1 MFIVRTNRI
10 LGTKATSADMTS
22 IHTLD
27 NPDRLKP
34 SATAASPA
42 KSSQPT
48 STGRSPSCESDTL
61 TPRSSATSAPDSTSN
76 AKAYLPYWS
85 DYTREISS
93 ALWSPTETV
102 LRGLGPNSSRRCS
115 SATAGSS
122 WFSISETSAPRK
134 SSRLT
139 FSPSSRSLEPASTDC
154 GATTRKS
161 RKIRLYPDAG
171 QRAEL
176 RRWFGAARY
185 AYNQTIELL
194 TSEDA
199 PHAVKTKVRDVI
211 LPTLPPWHRSAP
223 REVLVGAI
231 FDACRAI
238 SAVKKRNA
246 ELAGDKSRGSRQDE
260 DFARVRFR
268 SRKNPR
274 QTFTVQAGCV
284 NGNGIYR
291 SKLGDMQMAEKLPVP
306 ESRNVCRLSLR
317 YGQYHLSVP
326 YDEKL
331 MPAREN
337 QARVVAL
344 DPGVRSFLTW
354 YCADSVG
361 KIAEGAFFRIQR
373 LCERLDELLSRAAKS
388 PSRKRRNMRRA
399 ANRMRLR
406 IENLVAELHRQAARF
421 LVDNYDVILLPSF
434 ETSEMVERGRRRIR
448 SKTVRNLLTLAH
460 YRFKLF
466 VRHKAAE
473 TGAILLDVSE
483 AYTTKTV
490 SWTGEMQENL
500 GGASVVVGQDGERMD
515 RDYNGARGIYLRA
528 LGDIPALRAW
538 LSECAASANDSCF
551 SGNMSDDTQVSL
563 LGSS

>member
-1 MFIVRTNRI
+1 M
-10 LGTKATSADMTS
+10 
-22 IHTLD
+22 
-27 NPDRLKP
+27 
-34 SATAASPA
+34 
-42 KSSQPT
+42 
-48 STGRSPSCESDTL
+48 
-61 TPRSSATSAPDSTSN
+61 
-76 AKAYLPYWS
+76 
-85 DYTREISS
+85 
-93 ALWSPTETV
+93 
-102 LRGLGPNSSRRCS
+102 
-115 SATAGSS
+115 
-122 WFSISETSAPRK
+122 
-134 SSRLT
+134 
-139 FSPSSRSLEPASTDC
+139 
-154 GATTRKS
+154 
-161 RKIRLYPDAG
+161 
-171 QRAEL
+171 

-185 AYNQTIELL
+185 AYNQAAELL
-194 TSEDA
+194 TADDA
-199 PHAVKTKVRDVI
+199 PPAVKTKIRDLI
-211 LPTLPPWHRSAP
+211 LPSLPPWHRNAP

-231 FDACRAI
+231 FDACRAV
-238 SAVKKRNA
+238 SAAKKFNA
-246 ELAGDKSRGSRQDE
+246 QLARDKSGGRRQDE

-274 QTFTVQAGCV
+274 QTFTVQANCV
-284 NGNGIYR
+284 SDMGIYR
-291 SKLGDMQMAEKLPVP
+291 SKLGDMQMAEKLPAP
-306 ESRNVCRLSLR
+306 ENRNICRLSLR

-331 MPAREN
+331 PPRREN

-373 LCERLDELLSRAAKS
+373 LCERLDDLMSRAAKS

-406 IENLVAELHRQAARF
+406 IDNLVRELHRQAARF
-421 LVDNYDVILLPSF
+421 LVDNYDVILLPGF

-466 VRHKAAE
+466 IKDKALE
-473 TGAILLDVSE
+473 TGAIVLDVSE

-500 GGASVVVGQDGERMD
+500 GSASVVVAQDGERMD

-528 LGDIPALRAW
+528 LGDIPALRAL
-538 LSECAASANDSCF
+538 LSECAASANDSCL
-551 SGNMSDDTQVSL
+551 SGNMSDDAQVSL

>member
-1 MFIVRTNRI
+1 MTTS
-10 LGTKATSADMTS
+10 GPKATSADTMS

-27 NPDRLKP
+27 NQDQLRP

-48 STGRSPSCESDTL
+48 STDRSPSCENDIL
-61 TPRSSATSAPDSTSN
+61 TPRSSARSAPDSTSS
-76 AKAYLPYWS
+76 AKDYLPYWN

-102 LRGLGPNSSRRCS
+102 LGALERNSSRRCS

-139 FSPSSRSLEPASTDC
+139 FLPSSLSSALVSTDC
-154 GATTRKS
+154 GATVRKS

-185 AYNQTIELL
+185 AYNQAIELL
-194 TSEDA
+194 TGENA
-199 PHAVKTKVRDVI
+199 PKAVKREVRDVI
-211 LPTLPPWHRSAP
+211 LPTLPSWHRSAP
-223 REVLVGAI
+223 REVLAGAI
-231 FDACRAI
+231 FDACRAV

-246 ELAGDKSRGSRQDE
+246 ELARDKSRGSRQDE
-260 DFARVRFR
+260 DFAHVRFR

-274 QTFTVQAGCV
+274 QTFTVQANCV
-284 NGNGIYR
+284 SDLGIYR
-291 SKLGDMQMAEKLPVP
+291 SKLSDVRMAENLPTP
-306 ESRNVCRLSLR
+306 KNRNICRLSLR

-331 MPAREN
+331 PPRREN

-354 YCADSVG
+354 YCTDSVG
-361 KIAEGAFFRIQR
+361 KIGEGAFFRIQR
-373 LCERLDELLSRAAKS
+373 LCERLDDLMSRAAKS

-406 IENLVAELHRQAARF
+406 IENLVQELHRQAARF
-421 LVDNYDVILLPSF
+421 LVNNFDVILLPGF

-460 YRFKLF
+460 YKFKLF
-466 VRHKAAE
+466 LRNKAAE
-473 TGAILLDVSE
+473 VGATVLDVSE

-490 SWTGEMQENL
+490 SWTGEMLEGL
-500 GGASVVVGQDGERMD
+500 GGASVVVAQDGERMD

-528 LGDIPALRAW
+528 LGDIPALRAL
-538 LSECAASANDSCF
+538 LSGCAASANDSCL
-551 SGNMSDDTQVSL
+551 SGNMSKTAESVM

>member
-1 MFIVRTNRI
+1 
-10 LGTKATSADMTS
+10 MTS

-42 KSSQPT
+42 RSSQPT
-48 STGRSPSCESDTL
+48 STGRSPSCENDTL

-102 LRGLGPNSSRRCS
+102 LRALGPNSSRPCS
-115 SATAGSS
+115 SATAGSL

-139 FSPSSRSLEPASTDC
+139 FSPSSLSSALVSTDC
-154 GATTRKS
+154 GDTVRKS
-161 RKIRLYPDAG
+161 RKIRLYPDAR

-185 AYNQTIELL
+185 AYNQAVELL
-194 TSEDA
+194 SSEDA
-199 PHAVKTKVRDVI
+199 PKAVKTKVRDVI

-231 FDACRAI
+231 FDACRAV

-246 ELAGDKSRGSRQDE
+246 ELARDKSRGSRQDE
-260 DFARVRFR
+260 DFAHVRFR

-274 QTFTVQAGCV
+274 QTFTVQANCV
-284 NGNGIYR
+284 SDMGIYR
-291 SKLGDMQMAEKLPVP
+291 SKLGDMRMAEKLPVP
-306 ESRNVCRLSLR
+306 ENRNICRLSLR

-326 YDEKL
+326 YDEK
-331 MPAREN
+331 PPPEREN

-361 KIAEGAFFRIQR
+361 KIGEGAFFRIQR
-373 LCERLDELLSRAAKS
+373 LCERLDDLLSRAAKS

-421 LVDNYDVILLPSF
+421 LVDNYDVILLPGF

-448 SKTVRNLLTLAH
+448 SKTVRNLLSLAH

-473 TGAILLDVSE
+473 SGAIVLDVNE

-490 SWTGEMQENL
+490 SWTGEVLEGL
-500 GGASVVVGQDGERMD
+500 GGASVVVAQDGERMD

-528 LGDIPALRAW
+528 LGDIPALRTL
-538 LSECAASANDSCF
+538 LSECAASTNDSCL
-551 SGNMSDDTQVSL
+551 SGNMSEDAQVSS

>member
-1 MFIVRTNRI
+1 MTTS
-10 LGTKATSADMTS
+10 GPKATSADMTS
-22 IHTLD
+22 THTLD
-27 NPDRLKP
+27 NPDQRRP
-34 SATAASPA
+34 SATAASPVR
-42 KSSQPT
+42 SSRQT

-61 TPRSSATSAPDSTSN
+61 TPRSSVRPAPDSTSG
-76 AKAYLPYWS
+76 AKDYLPYWN

-102 LRGLGPNSSRRCS
+102 LQGLERNSSKRCS
-115 SATAGSS
+115 SATAENS
-122 WFSISETSAPRK
+122 WFSISGTSAPKR

-139 FSPSSRSLEPASTDC
+139 FSPSSRSLEPASTDSD
-154 GATTRKS
+154 ATTRKS

-171 QRAEL
+171 QRTEL

-185 AYNQTIELL
+185 AYNQTVELL
-194 TSEDA
+194 SSEDA
-199 PHAVKTKVRDVI
+199 PKAVKREVRNHI

-223 REVLVGAI
+223 HEVLVGAI
-231 FDACRAI
+231 FDACRAV

-246 ELAGDKSRGSRQDE
+246 ELARYKSRGSRQDE

-274 QTFTVQAGCV
+274 QTFTVQANCV
-284 NGNGIYR
+284 SDLGIYR
-291 SKLGDMQMAEKLPVP
+291 SKLGDLRMAEKLPTP
-306 ESRNVCRLSLR
+306 ENRNICRLSLR

-331 MPAREN
+331 PPEREN

-354 YCADSVG
+354 YCTDSVG
-361 KIAEGAFFRIQR
+361 KIGEGAFFRIQR
-373 LCERLDELLSRAAKS
+373 LCERLDDLLSRAAKS
-388 PSRKRRNMRRA
+388 PSRRRRNMRRA
-399 ANRMRLR
+399 ANRIRLR
-406 IENLVAELHRQAARF
+406 IENLVIELHRQAARF
-421 LVDNYDVILLPSF
+421 LVDNYNVILLPGF

-460 YRFKLF
+460 YRFKSF
-466 VRHKAAE
+466 IRHKAVE
-473 TGAILLDVSE
+473 TGVIVLDVDE

-490 SWTGEMQENL
+490 SWTGELLENL

-528 LGDIPALRAW
+528 LGDIPALRAL
-538 LSECAASANDSCF
+538 LSECAASVSESRL
-551 SGNMSDDTQVSL
+551 SGNMSEDAQVSL

>member
-1 MFIVRTNRI
+1 M
-10 LGTKATSADMTS
+10 L

-27 NPDRLKP
+27 NQDQLRP

-48 STGRSPSCESDTL
+48 STDRLPSCENDTL
-61 TPRSSATSAPDSTSN
+61 TPRSSATSAPDSTSS
-76 AKAYLPYWS
+76 AKDFLPYWS

-93 ALWSPTETV
+93 VLWSPTETV
-102 LRGLGPNSSRRCS
+102 LGGLEQNSSRRCS
-115 SATAGSS
+115 NATAGSS

-139 FSPSSRSLEPASTDC
+139 FSPSSRSLELASTDC
-154 GATTRKS
+154 DDTVRKS

-171 QRAEL
+171 QRTEL

-185 AYNQTIELL
+185 AYNQTVELL
-194 TSEDA
+194 SSEDA
-199 PHAVKTKVRDVI
+199 PKAVKREVRNHI

-223 REVLVGAI
+223 REVLVGAV

-238 SAVKKRNA
+238 SAVKRRNGERA
-246 ELAGDKSRGSRQDE
+246 RDKNRGRRQDE
-260 DFARVRFR
+260 GFARVRFR

-284 NGNGIYR
+284 SDMGIYR
-291 SKLGDMQMAEKLPVP
+291 SKLGDMRMAEKLPTP
-306 ESRNVCRLSLR
+306 KNRNICRLSLR

-331 MPAREN
+331 QPRREN

-361 KIAEGAFFRIQR
+361 KIGEGSFFRIQR
-373 LCERLDELLSRAAKS
+373 LCERLDDLLSRAAKS
-388 PSRKRRNMRRA
+388 PSRRRRNMRRA
-399 ANRMRLR
+399 VNRMRIR
-406 IENLVAELHRQAARF
+406 TENLVAELHRQAARF
-421 LVDNYDVILLPSF
+421 LVNSFDVILLPTF
-434 ETSEMVERGRRRIR
+434 ETSEMVERSRRRIR
-448 SKTVRNLLTLAH
+448 SKTVRNLLSLAH

-473 TGAILLDVSE
+473 AGAIVLDVSE

-490 SWTGEMQENL
+490 SWTGEVLENL
-500 GGASVVVGQDGERMD
+500 GGASVVVAQDGERMD

-528 LGDIPALRAW
+528 LGDIPALRAL
-538 LSECAASANDSCF
+538 LSGCAASANDSCL
-551 SGNMSDDTQVSL
+551 SGNMSEDAQVSL